1 MHGRKIDGSF
11 ISILL
16 FVGDD
21 DDDDD
26 TVAFDWMNDAGR
38 LADERLEFRM
48 TI

>member
-21 DDDDD
+21 DGDDDD

-38 LADERLEFRM
+38 LADER
-48 TI
+48 